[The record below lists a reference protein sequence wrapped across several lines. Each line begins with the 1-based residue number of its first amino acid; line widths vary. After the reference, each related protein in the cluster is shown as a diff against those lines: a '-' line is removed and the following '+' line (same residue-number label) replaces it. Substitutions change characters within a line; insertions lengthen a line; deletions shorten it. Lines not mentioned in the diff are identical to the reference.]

1 MKLPKQAAPVQR
13 LSTSATTSN
22 QNGVVA
28 SACSGIGCVLDP
40 DISSRKSKN

>member
-22 QNGVVA
+22 QNGVEA
-28 SACSGIGCVLDP
+28 SACSGIGCVLEER
-40 DISSRKSKN
+40 SSLKAKN